1 MKSRWTKLV
10 SVSMCHST
18 AYLILFLLFIAIL
31 PHPANARIAGKVAF
45 SVEHEGGLQILDPA
59 TGEFK
64 ALDVGMLSIG
74 DLAYNRNRQLLI
86 FEGSKDHEIPKA
98 IYTYDFK
105 SSKINRIFKPSS
117 YEDEL
122 YRSEV
127 GPGGDYMF
135 SLNYDLGIF
144 RYSFDN
150 GKWEKVE
157 VTDTAETN
165 FQGISISRS
174 GKRVALSP
182 GPFNGFLLGYLDGT
196 HIRIEKH
203 ILADFDS
210 CTSPRW
216 IGDDVIVFLGR
227 KKAGYQYL
235 WKMTLAT
242 GDVEQLTH
250 KPLGTRDFM
259 DISSDGKTIVF
270 TATDSL
276 YDWRLWKIQI
286 DGKGLEP
293 LTKTGQGHLYPVWIE

>member
-1 MKSRWTKLV
+1 MTSRRTKPVPASLY
-10 SVSMCHST
+10 HSIF
-18 AYLILFLLFIAIL
+18 YLIFILLLIAAY
-31 PHPANARIAGKVAF
+31 PHPTNARIAGIIAF

-86 FEGSKDHEIPKA
+86 FEGSKDHQIPKA

-105 SSKINRIFKPSS
+105 SRKIKRIYKPSS
-117 YEDEL
+117 DEDEL

-127 GPGGDYMF
+127 APGGDHLF
-135 SLNYDLGIF
+135 ALNYDMGIF

-150 GKWEKVE
+150 GKWEKAQ
-157 VTDTAETN
+157 VTGGTETN
-165 FQGISISRS
+165 FQAISISPS
-174 GKRVALSP
+174 GKKVALSP
-182 GPFNGFLLGYLDGT
+182 WLFNGFLLGHLDGT
-196 HIRIEKH
+196 QIRIEKY

-210 CTSPRW
+210 CASPRW
-216 IGDDVIVFLGR
+216 VGDDVIVFLGR

-235 WKMTLAT
+235 WKASLNT
-242 GDVEQLTH
+242 GKVEQLTH

-270 TATDSL
+270 TATDSS